1 MMTEH
6 QGDETMTSDNK
17 SVTAQIAEWVE
28 GATYASIPQVGVDRV
43 KERVI
48 DSLAVMFA
56 GMSVDTG
63 QIISDWVRDIGAREE
78 SSVVASDLRTTA
90 AFATLVNATAG
101 HALEYDDTSVFSG
114 HYSNPVTAAALAV
127 GERLGASGED
137 VVLAW
142 MVGYEVIAAVAKAT
156 NTPKGNSLLVNGFF
170 NQGFY
175 PVFGVA
181 ALAGKLMGLDAW
193 QIRMAFGNAAT
204 AMSGMMKNRGSHSKA
219 FTAGNAAMHGVMAA
233 ELASRGFTANEDIF
247 DTEIGAA
254 RLMNLEYGDA
264 EAMLEDL
271 GDWHMATLGS
281 NLRLHA
287 SCMAGHWSAE
297 AMRELLETEMIDSS
311 QIASIRATVNDFLMP
326 SKPYHAPTTALTA
339 KYSVEYDLAA
349 MALDGRLGNAQFTDE
364 AVNRPEVRALMDK
377 VEIEEITGLVG
388 TVPLESTV
396 TVVMDDG
403 TRYEATNKLTR
414 GNMGDPLSREEL
426 LGKFAECSE
435 GLLSVP
441 ERDEIIAICDRLEKL
456 PDITELTT
464 AFSTR
469 R

>member
-1 MMTEH
+1 MTTES
-6 QGDETMTSDNK
+6 T
-17 SVTAQIAEWVE
+17 SVTAQVAEWVE
-28 GATYASIPQVGVDRV
+28 SATYESIPQIGIDRV

-48 DSLAVMFA
+48 DSLAVQFA

-63 QIISDWVRDIGAREE
+63 QIISEWVRDMGTREE

-114 HYSNPVTAAALAV
+114 HYANPVTAAALAV
-127 GERLGASGED
+127 GEKYDASGED

-175 PVFGVA
+175 PVFGCA
-181 ALAGKLMGLDAW
+181 AIAGKLMGLDAW

-204 AMSGMMKNRGSHSKA
+204 AMSGLMKNRGSHSKA

-233 ELASRGFTANEDIF
+233 ELALRGFTANEDIF
-247 DTEIGAA
+247 DSDIGAA

-264 EAMLEDL
+264 EAMLEGL
-271 GDWHMATLGS
+271 GNWHMAELGS

-297 AMRELLETEMIDSS
+297 ALREILEKEKFDSS
-311 QIASIRATVNDFLMP
+311 EVVSIRATVNDFLMP
-326 SKPYHAPTTALTA
+326 SKPYHAPTTGLTA

-349 MALDGRLGNAQFTDE
+349 MALDGRLGIAQFSDE
-364 AVNRPEVRALMDK
+364 AVNRPAVRDLMEK
-377 VEIEEITGLVG
+377 VDIELVEGVVG

-396 TVVMDDG
+396 TVVLDDG
-403 TRYEATNKLTR
+403 RTLQATNNMTR
-414 GNMGDPLSREEL
+414 GNMGDPLSRDEL
-426 LGKFAECSE
+426 VGKFDECSA
-435 GLLSVP
+435 GLVVP
-441 ERDEIIAICDRLEKL
+441 GQRDEILGFCDRLETL
-456 PDITELTT
+456 GSIRELTT
-464 AFSTR
+464 AFAKR
-469 R
+469 A

>member
-1 MMTEH
+1 
-6 QGDETMTSDNK
+6 MTSEST

-28 GATYASIPQVGVDRV
+28 GATYASIPEIGIARV

-48 DSLAVMFA
+48 DSLGVQFA

-63 QIISDWVRDIGAREE
+63 QIISEWVRDIGAREE

-127 GERLGASGED
+127 GEKLGASGQE

-142 MVGYEVIAAVAKAT
+142 MTGYEVIAAVAKAT

-181 ALAGKLMGLDAW
+181 ALTGKLMGLDAW

-204 AMSGMMKNRGSHSKA
+204 AMSGLMKNRGSHSKA

-247 DTEIGAA
+247 DSDIGVA
-254 RLMNLEYGDA
+254 RLMNLEYGEA
-264 EAMLEDL
+264 EPMLQGL
-271 GDWHMATLGS
+271 GDWHIANFS
-281 NLRLHA
+281 SSLRLHA
-287 SCMAGHWSAE
+287 SCAAGHWSTDA
-297 AMRELLETEMIDSS
+297 LLEILGDNKIDPA
-311 QIASIRATVNDFLMP
+311 QIASIKATVNDFLMP
-326 SKPYHAPTTALTA
+326 SKPYHAPTTGLTA

-349 MALDGRLGNAQFTDE
+349 TALDGRIGIAQFSDE
-364 AVNRPEVRALMDK
+364 AVMRPEVRELMEK
-377 VEIEEITGLVG
+377 VELELIAGDIG
-388 TVPLESTV
+388 TVPLASTV
-396 TVVMDDG
+396 TVTLDDG
-403 TRYEATNKLTR
+403 QTFEATANNTH
-414 GNMGDPLSREEL
+414 GNPADPLSREEVL
-426 LGKFAECSE
+426 AKFEECTE
-435 GLLSVP
+435 AKLAAP
-441 ERDEIIAICDRLEKL
+441 ERDRIVELCDRLDSL
-456 PDITELTT
+456 SDIRELTS
-464 AFSTR
+464 AFAKQS
-469 R
+469 

>member
-1 MMTEH
+1 
-6 QGDETMTSDNK
+6 MTS
-17 SVTAQIAEWVE
+17 VTEQIANWVE
-28 GATYASIPQVGVDRV
+28 SATYSSIPQVGIDRV

-63 QIISDWVRDIGAREE
+63 QIISEWVRDIGAREE

-101 HALEYDDTSVFSG
+101 HALEYDDTAVFSG
-114 HYSNPVTAAALAV
+114 HYANPVTAAALAV
-127 GERLGASGED
+127 GEKLGASGEE

-142 MVGYEVIAAVAKAT
+142 MTGYEVIAAVAKAT

-247 DTEIGAA
+247 DTDIGAA

-264 EAMLEDL
+264 EAMLEGL
-271 GDWHMATLGS
+271 GDWHIAQHGT

-297 AMRELLETEMIDSS
+297 ALREIVEKEKFDP
-311 QIASIRATVNDFLMP
+311 ADVVSIHATVNDFLMP
-326 SKPYHAPTTALTA
+326 SKPYHAPTTGLTA

-349 MALDGRLGNAQFTDE
+349 MAVDGRLGIAQFTDE
-364 AVNRPEVRALMDK
+364 AVNRPEVRDVMSK
-377 VEIEEITGLVG
+377 VELELVEGLPG
-388 TVPLESTV
+388 SVPLESTV
-396 TVVMDDG
+396 TVVLDDG
-403 TRYEATNKLTR
+403 RTLQATNNLTR
-414 GNMGDPLSREEL
+414 GNMGDPLSRAEL

-435 GLLSVP
+435 GLLAP
-441 ERDEIIAICDRLEKL
+441 TERDEIIDLCDRLESL
-456 PDITELTT
+456 ADIRELTT
-464 AFSTR
+464 AYAKR
-469 R
+469 G

>member
-1 MMTEH
+1 MT
-6 QGDETMTSDNK
+6 
-17 SVTAQIAEWVE
+17 SVTAQVAEWVE
-28 GATYASIPQVGVDRV
+28 SATYESIPQVGIDRV

-48 DSLAVMFA
+48 DSLGVMFA

-63 QIISDWVRDIGAREE
+63 QIISEWVRDIGAREE
-78 SSVVASDLRTTA
+78 SSVVAADLRTTA

-114 HYSNPVTAAALAV
+114 HYSNPVTAAAFAV
-127 GERLGASGED
+127 GEKLGASGED

-156 NTPKGNSLLVNGFF
+156 NTPKGNSLLINGFF

-175 PVFGVA
+175 PVFGCA
-181 ALAGKLMGLDAW
+181 AIAGKLMGLDAW

-247 DTEIGAA
+247 DSDIGAA

-264 EAMLEDL
+264 EAMLEGL
-271 GDWHMATLGS
+271 GNWHMAEFGS

-297 AMRELLETEMIDSS
+297 ALREILEQETVDASE
-311 QIASIRATVNDFLMP
+311 IASIRATVNDFLMP
-326 SKPYHAPTTALTA
+326 SKPYHAPTTGLTA

-349 MALDGRLGNAQFTDE
+349 LAVYGRLGNDQFTDE
-364 AVNRPEVRALMDK
+364 AVNRPEVRELLDK
-377 VEIEEITGLVG
+377 VELEIVEGG
-388 TVPLESTV
+388 IGSVPLESTV
-396 TVVMDDG
+396 TVVMNDG
-403 TRYEATNKLTR
+403 RTYQATNNLTR
-414 GNMGDPLSREEL
+414 GNMGDPLTREEL
-426 LGKFAECSE
+426 LGKFAECSDP
-435 GLLSVP
+435 LLSP
-441 ERDEIIAICDRLEKL
+441 SARDEIIALCDRLDTL
-456 PDITELTT
+456 SDIRELTS
-464 AFSTR
+464 AYAKPSR
-469 R
+469 